1 MFTRALLVAPALLV
15 GAGPA
20 AADIVY
26 LYDELNRL
34 VRVIREDGEAASYHY
49 DPVGNIL
56 RITRESGVSQT
67 TAIAS
72 LSRTSAGQGA
82 TVPVTIAGTNLIGAT
97 VVCTSPGVTAQNVR
111 TDFDQITLELAIAP
125 TAPLGP
131 AACEVRGLTVA
142 ALPFSV
148 AGPPPAAFLAS
159 AAVSVARGALPSV
172 DRNLVSALSVAVG
185 AVGTTFAASAAVAVT
200 RAPAI
205 TAVTPAAAPAGT
217 PTLLVTLTGAGFSG
231 ATAVDIL
238 RNNAADPTVTVM
250 SLTVD
255 GAGTGATLEL
265 SIAISAPPGA
275 RVLRI
280 TTPAGASTAQG
291 TGGNLFT
298 VE

>member
-56 RITRESGVSQT
+56 QITRESGVGQT

-111 TDFDQITLELAIAP
+111 TDFDQITLELAVAP

-131 AACEVRGLTVA
+131 ATCEVRGVTVA

-148 AGPPPAAFLAS
+148 AGPPPPGFLAS
-159 AAVSVARGALPSV
+159 PAVSVALRALPSV

-185 AVGTTFAASAAVAVT
+185 AAGTTFAASAALAVT

-217 PTLLVTLTGAGFSG
+217 ATLLVTLTGAGFSG
-231 ATAVDIL
+231 ATAVDVL

-255 GAGTGATLEL
+255 GAGTSATVEL
-265 SIAISAPPGA
+265 SIATSAPPGA
-275 RVLRI
+275 RVLRL

>member
-1 MFTRALLVAPALLV
+1 MFTRAFLVAPALLV

-34 VRVIREDGEAASYHY
+34 VRVILEDGEAASYHY

-148 AGPPPAAFLAS
+148 AGPPP
-159 AAVSVARGALPSV
+159 P
-172 DRNLVSALSVAVG
+172 
-185 AVGTTFAASAAVAVT
+185 
-200 RAPAI
+200 
-205 TAVTPAAAPAGT
+205 APAGT
-217 PTLLVTLTGAGFSG
+217 PTLLVTLAGAGFTG
-231 ATAVDIL
+231 ATAVDVL
-238 RNNAADPTVTVM
+238 RDTAPDPTVTVM

-255 GAGTGATLEL
+255 GTGTSATVEL
-265 SIAISAPPGA
+265 SLATNAPPGA

-280 TTPAGASTAQG
+280 ITPAGSSTAQG

>member
-56 RITRESGVSQT
+56 QITRESGVGQT

-148 AGPPPAAFLAS
+148 AGPPAPAFRAS
-159 AAVSVARGALPSV
+159 AAVSVARGAPAPSV
-172 DRNLVSALSVAVG
+172 DRTLVSALSVAVG
-185 AVGTTFAASAAVAVT
+185 AAGTTFAASAALAVT

-217 PTLLVTLTGAGFSG
+217 ATLLVTLTGAGFSG
-231 ATAVDIL
+231 ATAVDVL

-255 GAGTGATLEL
+255 GAGTSATVEL
-265 SIAISAPPGA
+265 SIATSAPPGA
-275 RVLRI
+275 RVLRL

-291 TGGNLFT
+291 TGGNL
-298 VE
+298 